1 MSNSNVIEHKKMK
14 FIFNALNDGWE
25 IRKEG
30 DSYIFTKKHEGK
42 KEVFSNKYLRDFVL
56 KNSETEKILKSPV
69 LSNLGMRLFFL
80 K

>member
-56 KNSETEKILKSPV
+56 KNSETEKILK
-69 LSNLGMRLFFL
+69 
-80 K
+80 

>member
-42 KEVFSNKYLRDFVL
+42 KEVYSNNYLRAFVL
-56 KNSETEKILKSPV
+56 KNSETEKILK
-69 LSNLGMRLFFL
+69 
-80 K
+80 

>member
-42 KEVFSNKYLRDFVL
+42 KEVFSNNYLRDFVL
-56 KNSETEKILKSPV
+56 KNCETEKIL
-69 LSNLGMRLFFL
+69 N
-80 K
+80 

>member
-42 KEVFSNKYLRDFVL
+42 KEVFSNNYLRDFVL
-56 KNSETEKILKSPV
+56 KNIEKEKIL
-69 LSNLGMRLFFL
+69 N
-80 K
+80 

>member
-1 MSNSNVIEHKKMK
+1 MK

-56 KNSETEKILKSPV
+56 KNSETEKILK
-69 LSNLGMRLFFL
+69 
-80 K
+80 

>member
-42 KEVFSNKYLRDFVL
+42 KEVFSNNYLRDFVL
-56 KNSETEKILKSPV
+56 KNSETEKIL
-69 LSNLGMRLFFL
+69 N
-80 K
+80 